1 MKITGQNFSYVDER
15 GTVGGLA
22 IVHMRS
28 KRPNDDGTI
37 GFMVEPGTTEWLA
50 WEAYF
55 QQTDVDDLGVVHE
68 RFPKQLAFMRS
79 RAASR
84 KPYMVPDQL
93 PWMFDPEFKPS
104 QVKPKPQV
112 VLSRDMT
119 PTERAAFVK
128 KTLADVNS
136 DEKIRDYAKRTWVN
150 AMYRLCPDKQACISI
165 LKTRPDLVQRAT
177 AAELGEDGNG
187 RRDPKAT
194 YGLGWGAI
202 RAEVEAIYWKSYAP
216 KEAAE

>member
-1 MKITGQNFSYVDER
+1 MKITGKNFSYVDES
-15 GTVGGLA
+15 GSVCGLA

-28 KRPNDDGTI
+28 KPPNEDGTI

-55 QQTDVDDLGVVHE
+55 EQTDVDDMGIVHE

-79 RAASR
+79 RAAS
-84 KPYMVPDQL
+84 KKAYMVPDQL

-119 PTERAAFVK
+119 PEQRAVFVR
-128 KTLADVNS
+128 KTLAEVRS
-136 DEKIRDYAKRTWVN
+136 PERERDYAKRTWVN
-150 AMYRLCPDKQACISI
+150 AMYRLCPDRQAFIEI
-165 LKTRPDLVQRAT
+165 LKQRPDLVEKAT
-177 AAELGEDGNG
+177 AAELGEDRPGLD
-187 RRDPKAT
+187 RKQT
-194 YGLGWGAI
+194 YGMGWGTI
-202 RAEVEAIYWKSYAP
+202 RAEVEAIYWANYGQ